1 MGLVDKQVSSKI
13 KKQLDEDLLTLEEYE
28 FLFTIIKNST
38 FRGESLENL
47 YKIVLKLQKQYLT
60 LKEKLQ

>member
-1 MGLVDKQVSSKI
+1 MGLVDKQVNKQI

-47 YKIVLKLQKQYLT
+47 YKIVIKLQKQYLT
-60 LKEKLQ
+60 LKENLQ

>member
-1 MGLVDKQVSSKI
+1 MGLVDKQVNKQI

-28 FLFTIIKNST
+28 FLFTVIKNST
-38 FRGESLENL
+38 FRGENLENL

>member
-1 MGLVDKQVSSKI
+1 MGLVDKQVNSKI
-13 KKQLDEDLLTLEEYE
+13 KRQLDEDLLTLEEYE
-28 FLFTIIKNST
+28 FLFTVIKNST
-38 FRGESLENL
+38 FRGENLENL

>member
-1 MGLVDKQVSSKI
+1 MGLVDKQVSNKI
-13 KKQLDEDLLTLEEYE
+13 KRQLDEDLLTLEEYE